1 METKPTPASAPVAEG
16 KDDTQES
23 GNVIPFRPRSP
34 RAASQSA
41 ANQSNA
47 ESVSSP
53 AIPGPQDLAKYER
66 GGGDDDYRHRMITN
80 AAALLF
86 TVVLAGA
93 GAWLAITIGDMRK
106 NQDCFLSGRRNC
118 TPIDVPVAPGQ

>member
-16 KDDTQES
+16 KDDTHES

-34 RAASQSA
+34 RAASQ
-41 ANQSNA
+41 ANPAGNP

-53 AIPGPQDLAKYER
+53 GIPGPQDLAKYER

-86 TVVLAGA
+86 TIALAGA

>member
-1 METKPTPASAPVAEG
+1 METKSTPASAPEAEG
-16 KDDTQES
+16 KDNAPES

-34 RAASQSA
+34 RAASHD
-41 ANQSNA
+41 A

-53 AIPGPQDLAKYER
+53 GTAGPQDLAKYER
-66 GGGDDDYRHRMITN
+66 SGGDDDYRHRMITN

-86 TVVLAGA
+86 TIALAGA
-93 GAWLAITIGDMRK
+93 GAWLAITIGDMRR

-118 TPIDVPVAPGQ
+118 TPIAVPVAPDQ